1 MANPYPAQEE
11 LISEIESLIEDAAES
26 VDEDELAE
34 RERKA
39 NEVVESARSRFA
51 SRKNLTTRFSCA
63 GEIAGF
69 HALA

>member
-1 MANPYPAQEE
+1 MDGSGGHAMTRKKGPRMANPYPAQEE

-39 NEVVESARSRFA
+39 NEVVERVRARVSRQG
-51 SRKNLTTRFSCA
+51 KT
-63 GEIAGF
+63 
-69 HALA
+69 

>member
-39 NEVVESARSRFA
+39 NEVVERVRARVSRQG
-51 SRKNLTTRFSCA
+51 KT
-63 GEIAGF
+63 
-69 HALA
+69 